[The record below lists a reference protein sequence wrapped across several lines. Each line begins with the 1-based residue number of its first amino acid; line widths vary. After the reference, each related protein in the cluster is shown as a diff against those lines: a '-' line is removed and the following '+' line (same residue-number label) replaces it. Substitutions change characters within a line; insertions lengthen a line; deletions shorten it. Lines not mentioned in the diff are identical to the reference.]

1 MTRHNPYNQGLD
13 KNNANYVPLSPLSF
27 IERTAVTH
35 PHLPSVIY
43 NEQRFT
49 WAQTYERCKQV
60 ASALHRLGIG
70 DGDTVS
76 TMLPNIPAMY
86 EAHFAIPMTGAV
98 LNTLNIRLNA
108 ESLAFMLDHSECKV
122 IFVDPEFAEVI
133 EQTLSLMKTPAPI
146 VIDVDDPDGYMRIRD
161 RAKDV
166 IISGGEN
173 IASLEIEEAILRHPA
188 ISSVAVVAMKDEKW
202 GEVPAAFVEL
212 RADIPPITED
222 DLHQHC
228 SQHLA
233 RYKLP
238 KKYIFGELTRT
249 STGKVQ
255 KFALREQLNVE

>member
-1 MTRHNPYNQGLD
+1 MEKIGFNLTHVYGLTETYGPAVGCPKQPEWANLSVADRVERNSRQGVRYHLQEDVVVLDPNTMKPVPWDGRTIGEIMFRGNIIMKGYLKNP
-13 KNNANYVPLSPLSF
+13 
-27 IERTAVTH
+27 TATAEAFSGGWFH
-35 PHLPSVIY
+35 S
-43 NEQRFT
+43 
-49 WAQTYERCKQV
+49 
-60 ASALHRLGIG
+60 G
-70 DGDTVS
+70 D
-76 TMLPNIPAMY
+76 L
-86 EAHFAIPMTGAV
+86 AV
-98 LNTLNIRLNA
+98 
-108 ESLAFMLDHSECKV
+108 V
-122 IFVDPEFAEVI
+122 
-133 EQTLSLMKTPAPI
+133 
-146 VIDVDDPDGYMRIRD
+146 DPDGYMRIRD